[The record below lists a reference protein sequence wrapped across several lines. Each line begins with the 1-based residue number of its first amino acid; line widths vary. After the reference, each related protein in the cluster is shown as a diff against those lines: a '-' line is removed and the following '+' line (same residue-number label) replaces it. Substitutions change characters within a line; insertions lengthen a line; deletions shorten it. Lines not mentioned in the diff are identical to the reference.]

1 MMTIDTRQLAALER
15 DLGRLYAKALPHAT
29 KATVN
34 GAAFKARGF
43 AQEQIREKLI
53 NRNAFSVN
61 SVRVERAKTLD
72 IDRQSAAVGSVAD
85 HMAELEF
92 GTTKRATG
100 RHGVPIATS
109 YGAGQGMKTRPR
121 TRLTRRP
128 NKMASI
134 RLQHKA
140 RVKGDREQRNIVAIK
155 QAASSTSRYAFLDL
169 GKTRG
174 IFRVVGG
181 KRRPKLRMVWDMS
194 RRTVDVAP
202 RRWLA
207 PAVAQTEPLLQGMYA
222 DALRFQ
228 IRRQRL
234 FRER

>member
-1 MMTIDTRQLAALER
+1 
-15 DLGRLYAKALPHAT
+15 
-29 KATVN
+29 
-34 GAAFKARGF
+34 
-43 AQEQIREKLI
+43 
-53 NRNAFSVN
+53 
-61 SVRVERAKTLD
+61 
-72 IDRQSAAVGSVAD
+72 
-85 HMAELEF
+85 
-92 GTTKRATG
+92 
-100 RHGVPIATS
+100 
-109 YGAGQGMKTRPR
+109 
-121 TRLTRRP
+121 
-128 NKMASI
+128 MASI

-228 IRRQRL
+228 IKRQRL
-234 FRER
+234 FRAR